1 LGAKF
6 PKHKRWKR
14 GIANVYHFFKYLKFR
29 ALLLTAAH
37 YWQVDTSV
45 MPARRRRRRRM
56 RSSRS
61 FSGSCEECHPRI
73 ATTSKNQVL
82 NSIYA

>member
-1 LGAKF
+1 
-6 PKHKRWKR
+6 
-14 GIANVYHFFKYLKFR
+14 
-29 ALLLTAAH
+29 LLLTAAH

-45 MPARRRRRRRM
+45 MPARRRRRRRRM

-61 FSGSCEECHPRI
+61 FSGSCEECCPRI

>member
-1 LGAKF
+1 
-6 PKHKRWKR
+6 
-14 GIANVYHFFKYLKFR
+14 
-29 ALLLTAAH
+29 
-37 YWQVDTSV
+37 
-45 MPARRRRRRRM
+45 MPARRRRMR

-61 FSGSCEECHPRI
+61 FSGSCEECHPRV